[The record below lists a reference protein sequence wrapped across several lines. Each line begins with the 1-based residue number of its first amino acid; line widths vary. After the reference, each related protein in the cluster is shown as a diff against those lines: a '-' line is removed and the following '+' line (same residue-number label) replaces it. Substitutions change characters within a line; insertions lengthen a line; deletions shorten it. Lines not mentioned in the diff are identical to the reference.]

1 MKVYNPFD
9 DARNAII
16 NHIDTVKKNAEC
28 FGDYINVLEDY
39 VRYFNGKP
47 MTGPH
52 SIYRSKYN
60 DKDIIVIVEV
70 DDPTDTRVINTK
82 GIMQKS
88 NYGDTI
94 ISGDDNLII
103 FLIEKSIFSSGKTGR
118 ISRTIQAIIGCYASK
133 VLPNTDIRP
142 YTVGATLVT
151 LTSILD
157 DIATDESVYKNCA
170 PTEVSHCFE
179 NFAMYEKTD
188 GKLCKFMTNGMP
200 AYLHIYN
207 AVRFGAEADEVWN
220 MVKQ

>member
-16 NHIDTVKKNAEC
+16 NHINTVKNSSDY
-28 FGDYINVLEDY
+28 FGYHLSTVAAY
-39 VRYFNGKP
+39 VMYFNGKP
-47 MTGPH
+47 MTDPC
-52 SIYRSKYN
+52 SMYRAKYN
-60 DKDIIVIVEV
+60 NDLIVIVEV

-94 ISGDDNLII
+94 IDDDNLVI
-103 FLIEKSIFSSGKTGR
+103 FLVEKGIFSSGKTGR

-151 LTSILD
+151 LTNIVAN
-157 DIATDESVYKNCA
+157 IATDESVYRNCA
-170 PTEVSHCFE
+170 PTEVADC
-179 NFAMYEKTD
+179 YYKCLVDEKID
-188 GKLCKFMTNGMP
+188 GKLWKFRTNGRP

-207 AVRFGAEADEVWN
+207 AVRFGAGADDVCN
-220 MVKQ
+220 MVKE

>member
-16 NHIDTVKKNAEC
+16 NHIDTVKKNADY
-28 FGDYINVLEDY
+28 FGYYLSTVAEY
-39 VRYFNGKP
+39 VMYFNGKP

-60 DKDIIVIVEV
+60 DKDIIVIVEI
-70 DDPTDTRVINTK
+70 DDPTDARVINTK

-151 LTSILD
+151 LTNIVEN
-157 DIATDESVYKNCA
+157 ITTDESVYRNCA
-170 PTEVSHCFE
+170 PTEVSDCYY
-179 NFAMYEKTD
+179 NFLVYEKIYGD
-188 GKLCKFMTNGMP
+188 CFGMEHSMN

-207 AVRFGAEADEVWN
+207 AVKYGAVADAAWN

>member
-9 DARNAII
+9 DARNAIL
-16 NHIDTVKKNAEC
+16 NHIDTVKKNAEY
-28 FGDYINVLEDY
+28 FGNYLSTIAEY
-39 VRYFNGKP
+39 VRYFNGKA

-52 SIYRSKYN
+52 SVYRAKYN
-60 DKDIIVIVEV
+60 NDLIVIVEV

-94 ISGDDNLII
+94 IYREDNLVI
-103 FLIEKSIFSSGKTGR
+103 FLIEKGIFSSGKTGR

-133 VLPNTDIRP
+133 VLSNTDIRP

-151 LTSILD
+151 LTNILD
-157 DIATDESVYKNCA
+157 DITTDESVYKNCA
-170 PTEVSHCFE
+170 PTEVSDCFQ
-179 NFAMYEKTD
+179 NFATYEQIY
-188 GKLCKFMTNGMP
+188 GECFGMEYSME

-207 AVRFGAEADEVWN
+207 AVKYGRVADEVWS

>member
-16 NHIDTVKKNAEC
+16 NHIDTVKKNADY
-28 FGDYINVLEDY
+28 FGYYLSTVAEY
-39 VRYFNGKP
+39 VMYFNGKP

-70 DDPTDTRVINTK
+70 DDPTDARVINTK

-103 FLIEKSIFSSGKTGR
+103 FLIEKGIFSSGKTGR

-151 LTSILD
+151 LTNIVEN
-157 DIATDESVYKNCA
+157 ITTDESVYRNCA
-170 PTEVSHCFE
+170 PTEVSDCYY
-179 NFAMYEKTD
+179 NFLVYEKIYGD
-188 GKLCKFMTNGMP
+188 CFGMEHSMN

-207 AVRFGAEADEVWN
+207 AVKYGAVADAAWN

>member
-1 MKVYNPFD
+1 MKMYNPFD
-9 DARNAII
+9 DARNAIL
-16 NHIDTVKKNAEC
+16 NHINTVKNNAEC

-47 MTGPH
+47 MIGPH

-60 DKDIIVIVEV
+60 DNDIIVIVEV

-94 ISGDDNLII
+94 ISGDDNLVI
-103 FLIEKSIFSSGKTGR
+103 FLIEKGIFSSGKTGR

-142 YTVGATLVT
+142 YTVSATLVT

-157 DIATDESVYKNCA
+157 DITTDESVYKNCA
-170 PTEVSHCFE
+170 PTEVSDCFQ
-179 NFAMYEKTD
+179 NFVTYKQIYAE
-188 GKLCKFMTNGMP
+188 CFGMEHSML

-207 AVRFGAEADEVWN
+207 AVRYGRAADEVWS
-220 MVKQ
+220 MVKE

>member
-1 MKVYNPFD
+1 MKMYNPFD
-9 DARNAII
+9 DARNAIL
-16 NHIDTVKKNAEC
+16 NHIHTVKNNAEC

-60 DKDIIVIVEV
+60 DNDIIVIVEV

-94 ISGDDNLII
+94 IYQEDNLVI
-103 FLIEKSIFSSGKTGR
+103 FLIEKGIFSSGKTGR

-157 DIATDESVYKNCA
+157 DITTDESVYKNCA
-170 PTEVSHCFE
+170 PTEVSDCYY
-179 NFAMYEKTD
+179 NFLVYEKIY
-188 GKLCKFMTNGMP
+188 GECFKMEHSMG

-207 AVRFGAEADEVWN
+207 AVRYGRSADDVWN
-220 MVKQ
+220 MVKE